1 VEGADKEGREK
12 NKLEEIGGDERKKVR
27 EHAVAAL
34 KLIEGNRSGKRVRV
48 T

>member
-1 VEGADKEGREK
+1 MEGADKEGREK
-12 NKLEEIGGDERKKVR
+12 NKLEDGGDERKKVR